1 MILNQLFP
9 QLQGAVNEQLLLL
22 LQLISPSVMAGA
34 NTCSASPHHCPP
46 PNLFD
51 QLRSAT
57 LSSYGREGGF
67 SSSWLNSSA
76 TSARNIQTN
85 VPPLENTK
93 QVHSN
98 QAGAASPVIPVA
110 VAGMSTGSP
119 SHVRGQDI
127 DFIPFSV
134 ATALETLSNGS
145 LQKVLEFVLH
155 LLQNRRVTRTQAA
168 HSAPI
173 SSSFVLKALEEAA
186 RAPTLRHLYEQL
198 PDQMPPGPDGATLA
212 SNHLVVVKSDDTL
225 DLSATTSQNRP
236 NQCNLRSGEWTTLEH
251 AMFLKGLDEVGPGR
265 WKDISLLVGTRT
277 ADQTRSHGQK
287 YFKKLKRKLLKRKS
301 ASKQEDQRKNSTAVN
316 SLNKHQKTL

>member
-1 MILNQLFP
+1 MISSQHFP
-9 QLQGAVNEQLLLL
+9 QKEGAVNEQLLLL

-145 LQKVLEFVLH
+145 LQKVLNFVQQ
-155 LLQNRRVTRTQAA
+155 LLQNRRVAWKQQLA

-173 SSSFVLKALEEAA
+173 SPFVLKALEEAA
-186 RAPTLRHLYEQL
+186 ARTPTLKNLDKTS
-198 PDQMPPGPDGATLA
+198 PDQMPGPDGAALA
-212 SNHLVVVKSDDTL
+212 SNIVKSDDNMSTTL
-225 DLSATTSQNRP
+225 ELSATTNQNRP
-236 NQCNLRSGEWTTLEH
+236 NHCIIGSGPWTVLEH
-251 AMFLKGLDEVGPGR
+251 EMFLKGLDEVGPGR

-287 YFKKLKRKLLKRKS
+287 YFKKLMRRKLPKKKFSQQTRGP
-301 ASKQEDQRKNSTAVN
+301 
-316 SLNKHQKTL
+316 KT